1 MKRIICSL
9 VGLCLLAAAGPTS
22 AQEQSLADLARQT
35 KAQRK
40 QVKRPA
46 KVYTNEDVPVV
57 AAATA
62 NTQTELSTTPKD
74 GQATPEGVTSGQAG
88 AAGTAAGAKP
98 GVAAGDEAKWRGRI
112 TAAREALSRAQL
124 QLEAMRTRVL
134 HLQSARTLGDQSQ
147 AAALQRQQSEALN
160 EFDKLRADVE
170 KSRKAVSDVEAEARV
185 AGVPPG
191 WLR

>member
-9 VGLCLLAAAGPTS
+9 VGLCLLVAAGPSS
-22 AQEQSLADLARQT
+22 AQDQSLADLARKT

-40 QVKRPA
+40 QTKRPV

-57 AAATA
+57 APATS
-62 NTQTELSTTPKD
+62 NTQTELSATPKE
-74 GQATPEGVTSGQAG
+74 GQAAENEGQAAAGGAG
-88 AAGTAAGAKP
+88 AAGSKT
-98 GVAAGDEAKWRGRI
+98 GVAAGDEAKWRQRMTG
-112 TAAREALSRAQL
+112 ARETLSRSQL

-134 HLQSARTLGDQSQ
+134 HLQSARTLGDANQ
-147 AAALQRQQSEALN
+147 AAALQRQQADALN

-170 KSRKAVSDVEAEARV
+170 KNRKALSDLEAEARA